1 MTLRHFAVA
10 LGENRTMRRV
20 SGRVECRALE
30 FDDIVEESFFIGHV
44 CKFQRAYERAQC
56 Q

>member
-10 LGENRTMRRV
+10 LRKNRTMRWV

-30 FDDIVEESFFIGHV
+30 FNDGFGDRFFKGLVVKHQ
-44 CKFQRAYERAQC
+44 KARERAQ
-56 Q
+56 